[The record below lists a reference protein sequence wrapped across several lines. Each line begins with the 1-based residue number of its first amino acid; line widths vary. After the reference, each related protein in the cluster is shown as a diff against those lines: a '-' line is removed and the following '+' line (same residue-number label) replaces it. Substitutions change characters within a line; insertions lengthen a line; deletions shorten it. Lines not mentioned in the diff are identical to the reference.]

1 MKIIERGV
9 YLDKIFHHLGKD
21 MIIILTG
28 QRRVGKSY
36 LLRSL
41 RNKLIENSDN
51 NIIFI
56 DKEKKEF
63 DSIHNYTE
71 LNAFID
77 KNRKKEVKNFVLIDE
92 VQDIENFEKT
102 LRAYYEEEDME
113 LIVTGSNS
121 KLLSSELSSI
131 IGGRYKEIYIQS
143 LNYEEFLTFHNLPDD
158 DESLSKYLK
167 FGGLPGLIRTGLQE
181 DDVLEYQDDV
191 LNTVLLKDIILRHQ
205 IRNVSFLHNL
215 IHYLADNTGKLISAS
230 NLAKYMKSN
239 NNIVSVG
246 VILNYLSYICES
258 FITKKVNRYDI
269 HGKRLF
275 ENNEKFYFQDIGIRN
290 SLLRGQRM
298 FDIEKV
304 IENAVYNHLIFL
316 GYSVTVGQLRNK
328 EIDFI
333 ANKNGKDPIYV
344 QVAYLIA
351 GEETYRREFGNLQE
365 IKDNYP
371 KYVIS
376 MSPLIEN
383 SNDEGIRH
391 ISLRQFLKTKSD
403 FYK

>member
-1 MKIIERGV
+1 MNIIERPL
-9 YLDKIFHHLGKD
+9 YLNKIFKNLERNAV
-21 MIIILTG
+21 IILTG

-41 RNKLIENSDN
+41 RNKLREISDN

-63 DSIHNYTE
+63 DTILTYSD

-77 KNRKKEVKNFVLIDE
+77 KNRKKRVKNFVLIDE

-102 LRAYYEEEDME
+102 LRSYYEEEDME

-121 KLLSSELSSI
+121 KMLSSELSSI

-143 LNYEEFLTFHNLPDD
+143 LNYDEFLTFHNLPDD
-158 DESLSKYLK
+158 DESLSKYLRY
-167 FGGLPGLIRTGLQE
+167 GGLPGLMKTGLQE
-181 DDVLEYQDDV
+181 DDVLEYQADV

-205 IRNVSFLHNL
+205 IRNVSFLQNL

-239 NNIVSVG
+239 NNTVSVG
-246 VILNYLSYICES
+246 VILNYLSYVCES
-258 FITKKVNRYDI
+258 FIAKKVNRYDI
-269 HGKRLF
+269 HGKRLLDS
-275 ENNEKFYFQDIGIRN
+275 NEKFYFQDIGIRN
-290 SLLRGQRM
+290 SLLRGSRM

-304 IENAVYNHLIFL
+304 IENAVYNHLIFM
-316 GYSVTVGQLRNK
+316 GYYVTVGQLRNK

-333 ANKNGKDPIYV
+333 ANKNGKEPIYI

-376 MSPLIEN
+376 MSPLTDN
-383 SNDEGIRH
+383 SNEGGIRH
-391 ISLRQFLKTKSD
+391 ISLRRFLKASPD
-403 FYK
+403 FL